1 MNGIIKTI
9 TWVFVLCMIFP
20 MITFAKEQEIS
31 KTELKNVQE
40 YYDNKINVSESV
52 FSETAIPAASNQLDI
67 YVDDSTGHVYITF
80 YAIKLCSIK
89 TFVDET
95 SVDLIY
101 SAPITSSYDI
111 PVPNPNETW
120 IYIFDCGILA
130 NGSHYFQFSGRRC
143 TFPYSTISFNTPFMI
158 E

>member
-20 MITFAKEQEIS
+20 TITFAKEQEIS
-31 KTELKNVQE
+31 KTELKNVQK
-40 YYDNKINVSESV
+40 YYNKINVSESDI
-52 FSETAIPAASNQLDI
+52 SETTIPAASNQLDI
-67 YVDDSTGHVYITF
+67 HVDDSTGHVYIT
-80 YAIKLCSIK
+80 YKAIKLCSIK
-89 TFVDET
+89 ASVNGT
-95 SVDLIY
+95 SVDLVY
-101 SAPITSSYDI
+101 SAPISSYRA

-130 NGSHYFQFSGRRC
+130 NGSHYFQFTGRRC
-143 TFPYSTISFNTPFMI
+143 TFPYSTISFNAPFLI